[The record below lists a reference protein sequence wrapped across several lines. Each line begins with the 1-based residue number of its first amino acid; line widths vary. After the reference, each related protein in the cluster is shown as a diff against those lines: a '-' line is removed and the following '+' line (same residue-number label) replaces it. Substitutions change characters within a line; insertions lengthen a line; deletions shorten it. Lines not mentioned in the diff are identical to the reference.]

1 MSKVWRARQSTKS
14 SQDQVELVIQS
25 LGQDGDGIG
34 MVKGKRVFVP
44 GTLVGERVKVEVSTP
59 LKRQNRARLIDVI
72 EPCASRQIPKCALF
86 ERCGG
91 CQLQHTSI
99 DTQRNWKRDTLA
111 DNLSKA
117 GVEVEQWV
125 DLPVGPEFGYRRRAR
140 LAVDLRPKTPL
151 IGFRAKQSNQ
161 VVDVA
166 HCPVLTDQLNDAIR
180 WIRSLDLELLKLNHV
195 ELYAVIGGTGVSL
208 HLADTLPDEVL
219 KSLVRAKPD
228 SFKLKIYV
236 NKQFV
241 TGDDWFVSMGGQ
253 SVEFKPGDFMQAN
266 EAINRQMVDCALE
279 WLQPNCDDTIYDLFC
294 GLGNFSFPLASR
306 SQKTVGIEGS
316 DVMTQRA
323 SEVGVERTEFK
334 TMNLF
339 DEPLTLPST
348 VKKVLLD
355 PPRSGAEAVCEL
367 LAQEDKRRVVYVSC
381 DPASFVRDVRI
392 LTRGGYT
399 LKKLGVLDMFPH
411 STHSEC
417 VALLA

>member
-195 ELYAVIGGTGVSL
+195 ELY
-208 HLADTLPDEVL
+208 
-219 KSLVRAKPD
+219 
-228 SFKLKIYV
+228 
-236 NKQFV
+236 
-241 TGDDWFVSMGGQ
+241 
-253 SVEFKPGDFMQAN
+253 
-266 EAINRQMVDCALE
+266 
-279 WLQPNCDDTIYDLFC
+279 
-294 GLGNFSFPLASR
+294 
-306 SQKTVGIEGS
+306 
-316 DVMTQRA
+316 
-323 SEVGVERTEFK
+323 
-334 TMNLF
+334 
-339 DEPLTLPST
+339 
-348 VKKVLLD
+348 
-355 PPRSGAEAVCEL
+355 
-367 LAQEDKRRVVYVSC
+367 
-381 DPASFVRDVRI
+381 
-392 LTRGGYT
+392 
-399 LKKLGVLDMFPH
+399 
-411 STHSEC
+411 
-417 VALLA
+417 

>member
-1 MSKVWRARQSTKS
+1 M
-14 SQDQVELVIQS
+14 IQS
-25 LGQDGDGIG
+25 LGHDGDGIG
-34 MVKGKRVFVP
+34 VVKGKRVFVA
-44 GTLVGERVKVEVSTP
+44 GALVGERVKVEVSTP

-72 EPCASRQIPKCALF
+72 EPCASRQTPKCALF

-91 CQLQHTSI
+91 CQLQHANI

-117 GVEVEQWV
+117 GIEVEQWL

-166 HCPVLTDQLNDAIR
+166 NCPVLTDQLNDAIR

-195 ELYAVIGGTGVSL
+195 ELYEVLGGTGVSL
-208 HLADTLPDEVL
+208 HLADVLPDEVL
-219 KSLVRAKPD
+219 KSLFSAKPA
-228 SFKLKIYV
+228 SFKLKIYA
-236 NKQFV
+236 NKRFV
-241 TGDDWFVSMGGQ
+241 LGDEWLVSMGGQ

-266 EAINRQMVDCALE
+266 ESINRQMVDCALE
-279 WLQPNCDDTIYDLFC
+279 WLQPTGDDTIYDLFC

-306 SQKTVGIEGS
+306 SHKTVGIEGS

-323 SEVGVERTEFK
+323 RAVGVERTEFK

-348 VKKVLLD
+348 VNKVLLD

-367 LAQEDKRRVVYVSC
+367 LAREDKRRVVYVSC
-381 DPASFVRDVRI
+381 DPTSFVRDVRI